1 MIIGLTYDL
10 KDDYRELGFSAE
22 AVAELDSEETVS
34 GIETALAQLGYDPV
48 RIGNLRHLMGRLLSG
63 ERWELVF
70 NICEGMFGIGREA
83 QVPAL
88 LDAFQVNYTFSD
100 PMVLALTLHKGMA
113 KRVVR
118 DAGVPTA
125 PFALVERI
133 EDLPSVDLPF
143 PLFVKPVGEGTG
155 KGITERSRAA
165 DAAGLERSCREL
177 LDTFHQPVLVETY
190 LPGREFT
197 VGVIGT
203 GPEAE
208 AIGGMEVLFAQ
219 GGGDI
224 YSYQTKRDYEDLV
237 EYRRIP
243 DELVASCHR
252 VALAAWRALGCRDG
266 GRVDLRLDDRNVPN
280 FLEVNPL
287 AGLNPK
293 DSDLPIL
300 SRLHGISYGELI
312 GRIVDSS
319 RRRIGL

>member
-10 KDDYRELGFSAE
+10 KEDYRELGYSDQE
-22 AVAELDSEETVS
+22 VAELDSEATVS
-34 GIETALAQLGYDPV
+34 GIETALAQNGFDSI
-48 RIGNLRHLMGRLLSG
+48 RIGHLRHLMGRLLAG
-63 ERWELVF
+63 ERWDLVF

-88 LDAFQVNYTFSD
+88 LDAFQVPYTFSD

-125 PFALVERI
+125 SFALVERS
-133 EDLPSVDLPF
+133 EDIDDVDLPF

-155 KGITERSRAA
+155 KGITPRSRVENRTEL
-165 DAAGLERSCREL
+165 DAVCREL
-177 LDTFHQPVLVETY
+177 LAAFRQPVLIETF

-197 VGVIGT
+197 VGIVGT

-208 AIGGMEVLFAQ
+208 AIGGMEVLFAA
-219 GGGDI
+219 GDSEI
-224 YSYQTKRDYEDLV
+224 YSYETKRDYEDRV
-237 EYRRIP
+237 EYRKIP
-243 DELVASCHR
+243 AELVPECHR

-266 GRVDLRLDDRNVPN
+266 GRIDLRLDGAGVPN

-300 SRLHGISYGELI
+300 ARLHGISYGELI
-312 GRIVDSS
+312 GRIVAST
-319 RRRIGL
+319 RRRVGL

>member
-10 KDDYRELGFSAE
+10 KDDYRELGFSDE
-22 AVAELDSEETVS
+22 EVAELDSEATVS
-34 GIETALAQLGYDPV
+34 GIETALAQNGLDSI
-48 RIGNLRHLMGRLLSG
+48 RIGHLRHLMGRLLSG
-63 ERWELVF
+63 ERWDLVF

-88 LDAFQVNYTFSD
+88 LDAFQVPYTFSD

-125 PFALVERI
+125 PFALVERS
-133 EDLPSVDLPF
+133 EDIDGVDLPF

-155 KGITERSRAA
+155 KGITTRSRVENRAEL
-165 DAAGLERSCREL
+165 DGVCREL
-177 LDTFHQPVLVETY
+177 LTAFRQPVLVETF

-197 VGVIGT
+197 VGIVGT

-208 AIGGMEVLFAQ
+208 AIGGMEVLFAA
-219 GGGDI
+219 GGNEI
-224 YSYQTKRDYEDLV
+224 YSYETKRDYEDLV

-243 DELVASCHR
+243 AELVPECHR

-266 GRVDLRLDDRNVPN
+266 GRIDLRLDGAGVPN

-300 SRLHGISYGELI
+300 ARLHGISYGELI
-312 GRIVDSS
+312 GRIVAST
-319 RRRIGL
+319 RRRVGL

>member
-10 KDDYRELGFSAE
+10 KDDYRELGCSDE
-22 AVAELDSEETVS
+22 EVAELDSEATVS
-34 GIETALAQLGYDPV
+34 GIETALAQNGLDSI
-48 RIGNLRHLMGRLLSG
+48 RIGHLRHLMGRLLSG
-63 ERWELVF
+63 ERWDLVF

-88 LDAFQVNYTFSD
+88 LDAFQVPYTFSD

-125 PFALVERI
+125 PFALVERS
-133 EDLPSVDLPF
+133 EDIDGVDLPF

-155 KGITERSRAA
+155 KGITTRSRVENRAEL
-165 DAAGLERSCREL
+165 DGVCREL
-177 LDTFHQPVLVETY
+177 LTAFRQPVLVETF

-197 VGVIGT
+197 VGIVGT

-208 AIGGMEVLFAQ
+208 AIGGMEVLFAA
-219 GGGDI
+219 GGNEI
-224 YSYQTKRDYEDLV
+224 YSYETKRDYEDLV

-243 DELVASCHR
+243 AELVPECHR

-266 GRVDLRLDDRNVPN
+266 GRIDLRLDGAGVPN

-300 SRLHGISYGELI
+300 ARLHGISYGELI
-312 GRIVDSS
+312 GRIVASA
-319 RRRIGL
+319 RRRVGL